1 MMIDKFGKV
10 MIYVNEPRKVADFWI
25 EKLEF
30 IEKDIQKFESRILSV
45 ELTHSTMSDA
55 SIVLFDKHIVAQMS
69 PEIPLTTPSI
79 LFTSYD
85 IDKMREKLLRS
96 DVTVGEIQ
104 AIGDAKTFNF
114 ADIEGNYFAVE
125 EIR

>member
-1 MMIDKFGKV
+1 MIDKFGKV

-55 SIVLFDKHIVAQMS
+55 SIVLFD
-69 PEIPLTTPSI
+69 
-79 LFTSYD
+79 
-85 IDKMREKLLRS
+85 
-96 DVTVGEIQ
+96 
-104 AIGDAKTFNF
+104 
-114 ADIEGNYFAVE
+114 
-125 EIR
+125 